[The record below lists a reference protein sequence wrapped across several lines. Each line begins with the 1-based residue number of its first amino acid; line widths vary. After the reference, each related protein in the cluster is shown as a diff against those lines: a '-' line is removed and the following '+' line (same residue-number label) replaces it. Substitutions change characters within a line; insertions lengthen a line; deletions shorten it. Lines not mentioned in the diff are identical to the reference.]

1 MDISKLTQKQL
12 EERWKWLL
20 DEDNFTEIEVD
31 YEIEKPIEIFYEIE
45 TKERKVRYFTNER
58 S

>member
-20 DEDNFTEIEVD
+20 DDDNFTEIEVD
-31 YEIEKPIEIFYEIE
+31 YEIEEPIEISYEVE
-45 TKERKVRYFTNER
+45 TKERK
-58 S
+58 

>member
-20 DEDNFTEIEVD
+20 DSDNFTEIEVD
-31 YEIEKPIEIFYEIE
+31 YEIEKPIEISYEVE
-45 TKERKVRYFTNER
+45 TKERK
-58 S
+58 

>member
-20 DEDNFTEIEVD
+20 DDDDFTEIDVD
-31 YEIEKPIEIFYEIE
+31 YEIEKPVEIFYEVE
-45 TKERKVRYFTNER
+45 TKERK
-58 S
+58 

>member
-20 DEDNFTEIEVD
+20 DDDNFTEIEVD
-31 YEIEKPIEIFYEIE
+31 YKIEKPIEISYEVE
-45 TKERKVRYFTNER
+45 TKERK
-58 S
+58 